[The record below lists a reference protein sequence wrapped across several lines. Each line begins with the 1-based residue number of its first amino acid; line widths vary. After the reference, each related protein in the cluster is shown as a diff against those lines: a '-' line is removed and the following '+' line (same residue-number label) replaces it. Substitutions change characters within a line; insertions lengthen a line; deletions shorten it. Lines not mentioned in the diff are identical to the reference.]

1 MTAGYSA
8 TGVSFINTTG
18 GAIDIRDV
26 KMTGYD
32 YETYEG
38 GSIVVQQLN
47 ADGTGKYGT
56 MLEWW
61 DDADGTGWYDP
72 SINDWVAEGAV
83 MLAPGTG
90 LWLEANSEKEKLV
103 SAGEVITKGADVTLR
118 PGQTLV
124 CNPIPTAITF
134 DNAVGEGKFIAAIGY
149 NKETYEGGSIVI
161 QQLNADGSGKYGTML
176 EWWDDQ
182 DGTGWYDPSVND
194 WVSGL
199 SLEPGVAIWTT
210 ANSTDEKISFPA
222 L

>member
-1 MTAGYSA
+1 MGYFNNLVGYFNKEMTAGYSA

-61 DDADGTGWYDP
+61 DD
-72 SINDWVAEGAV
+72 
-83 MLAPGTG
+83 
-90 LWLEANSEKEKLV
+90 
-103 SAGEVITKGADVTLR
+103 
-118 PGQTLV
+118 
-124 CNPIPTAITF
+124 
-134 DNAVGEGKFIAAIGY
+134 
-149 NKETYEGGSIVI
+149 
-161 QQLNADGSGKYGTML
+161 
-176 EWWDDQ
+176 Q